1 MRRMLYVFL
10 SIIISYS
17 NLSAQN
23 IEGNFELD
31 SLVVEYT
38 IVARD
43 IEQVGNDGNVHTT
56 TYDEEEA
63 TYDVTVGWPMAGDD
77 GIFDFSLPYFDV
89 GDTMAVTKVPLG
101 SAAALAAF
109 GLGLN
114 TDFSDGA
121 YTINQGS
128 VYPTTNTEDCVTT
141 QVFLPIQDAGT
152 WTNGGHDPILLAGNK
167 VRWGWGII
175 TSGVFA
181 TFSAPNMVSDVLG
194 VNYGAGTPMESWGY
208 IQANYTDDTYSSI
221 DGLNIGWE
229 AHDSPEAD
237 LGIVSDGDPYYV
249 QAEAEL
255 GLLNGMLGRS
265 ALPVDSV
272 TIPAVAAQAAAAGI
286 TINVP
291 TENTP
296 FAAGATGIDLDGDG
310 VLDGATSSDWF
321 YVFDPTGDVL
331 GGGDGVLFSGDEGLQ
346 YTGYYATW
354 NTLITLNGITAGVQ
368 AAALGGALANPT
380 APNIPMI
387 VDSVLSY
394 TLYYWDMS
402 DATIAAVEAA
412 GVPAAAT
419 AQVGAW
425 LAAGLGLDDVGNA
438 LLPYILGNVT
448 ELQAQLTAA
457 GTPLTYENGDPVI
470 VDDSGHDL
478 DTTDF
483 QWQNAYDYG
492 ELWNNKGGRL
502 FVQSYANCF
511 PAKWTQRV
519 DSHWSY
525 MGALSTVND
534 NNITVD
540 RFALKGNYP
549 NPFNPTTKI
558 RFTNDRSSNVKV
570 TVYALNGEKVATIM
584 NKQVNAGAYDV
595 SWNGKS
601 SNGTIVP
608 TGMYLY
614 DIESDGRRLQGKMLF
629 LK

>member
-1 MRRMLYVFL
+1 MRKLLYVFL

-17 NLSAQN
+17 NLSAQS

-43 IEQVGNDGNVHTT
+43 INQQGNDGNMHVT
-56 TYDEEEA
+56 TYDAEKA
-63 TYDVTVGWPMAGDD
+63 SYDVTIGWPEASEDAL
-77 GIFDFSLPYFDV
+77 FDFSLPYFSI
-89 GDTMAVTKVPLG
+89 GDTMAVTAVPLP
-101 SAAALAAF
+101 SLAALQAF

-114 TDFSDGA
+114 VDFTDGA
-121 YTINQGS
+121 YTVNEGS
-128 VYPTTNTEDCVTT
+128 VYPTTDTEDCVTS
-141 QVFLPIQDAGT
+141 QVFLPIQDQGV
-152 WTNGGHDPILLAGNK
+152 WDNGGHDPILLPGNK
-167 VRWGWGII
+167 VKWGWAIIESGI
-175 TSGVFA
+175 FA
-181 TFSAPNMVSDVLG
+181 NFKAPNMATDVLG
-194 VNYGAGTPMESWGY
+194 VNYGAGTDMENWGY
-208 IQANYTDDTYSSI
+208 FQANYTDDTYSTI

-229 AHDSPEAD
+229 AHDGVEAD
-237 LGIVSDGDPYYV
+237 LGVVSDGDPFYV
-249 QAEAEL
+249 QAEADL

-265 ALPVDSV
+265 SLPVDSV

-291 TENTP
+291 ELMP
-296 FAAGATGIDLDGDG
+296 YAAGATGIDLDGDG
-310 VLDGATSSDWF
+310 TLDGATTSDYF
-321 YVFDPTGDVL
+321 YVFDPTGDLL
-331 GGGDGVLFSGDEGLQ
+331 GGGDGVAFSGDEGLQ

-354 NTLITLNGITAGVQ
+354 NTLITLNGITDGVQ
-368 AAALGGALANPT
+368 AAVLGGALADPT
-380 APNIPMI
+380 APNIPML

-402 DATIAAVEAA
+402 DATIDAIVAA
-412 GVPAAAT
+412 GVPDAAVT
-419 AQVGAW
+419 QVGTW
-425 LAAGLGLDDVGNA
+425 LAAGMGLSDVGNA

-448 ELQAQLTAA
+448 GLQAQLSAA
-457 GTPLTYENGDPVI
+457 GNPLTHSNGATVV
-470 VDDSGHDL
+470 VDDSGQDL
-478 DTTDF
+478 DIEDF
-483 QWQNAYDYG
+483 DYDAYYYYD
-492 ELWNNKGGRL
+492 EMINHVGGRIWA
-502 FVQSYANCF
+502 QSYATCF

-525 MGALSTVND
+525 MGALSTVHD

-540 RFALKGNYP
+540 RFELKGNYP

-584 NKQVNAGAYDV
+584 NRQVNAGAYDV
-595 SWNGKS
+595 SWNGKN

>member
-1 MRRMLYVFL
+1 MRKLLYVFL

-17 NLSAQN
+17 NLSAQS

-43 IEQVGNDGNVHTT
+43 IEQVGNDGNMHVT
-56 TYDEEEA
+56 TYDAEKA
-63 TYDVTVGWPMAGDD
+63 SYDVTIGWPEASEDAL
-77 GIFDFSLPYFDV
+77 FDFSLPYFSI
-89 GDTMAVTKVPLG
+89 GDTMAVTAVPLP
-101 SAAALAAF
+101 SLAALDAF

-114 TDFSDGA
+114 VDFTDGA
-121 YTINQGS
+121 YTVNEGS
-128 VYPTTNTEDCVTT
+128 VYPTTDTEDCVTT
-141 QVFLPIQDAGT
+141 QVFLPIQDQGV
-152 WTNGGHDPILLAGNK
+152 WDNGGHDPILLPGNK
-167 VRWGWGII
+167 VKWGWAIIESGI
-175 TSGVFA
+175 FA
-181 TFSAPNMVSDVLG
+181 NFKAPNMATDVFG
-194 VNYGAGTPMESWGY
+194 VDYGAGTDMENWGY
-208 IQANYTDDTYSSI
+208 FQANYTDDTYSTI

-229 AHDSPEAD
+229 AHDGVEAD
-237 LGIVSDGDPYYV
+237 LGVVSDGDPFYV
-249 QAEAEL
+249 QAEADL

-265 ALPVDSV
+265 SLPVDSV

-291 TENTP
+291 ELMP
-296 FAAGATGIDLDGDG
+296 YAAGATGIDLDGDG
-310 VLDGATSSDWF
+310 TLDGATTSDYF
-321 YVFDPTGDVL
+321 YVFDPTGDLL
-331 GGGDGVLFSGDEGLQ
+331 GGGDGVAFSGDEGLA

-354 NTLITLNGITAGVQ
+354 NTLITLNGITDGVQ
-368 AAALGGALANPT
+368 AAVLGGALADPA
-380 APNIPMI
+380 APNIPML

-402 DATIAAVEAA
+402 DATIDAIVAA
-412 GVPAAAT
+412 GVPDAAVT
-419 AQVGAW
+419 QVGTW
-425 LAAGLGLDDVGNA
+425 LAAGMGLSDVGNA

-448 ELQAQLTAA
+448 GLQAQLSAA
-457 GTPLTYENGDPVI
+457 GTPLTHSNGATVV
-470 VDDSGHDL
+470 VDDSGQDL
-478 DTTDF
+478 DIDDF
-483 QWQNAYDYG
+483 DYDAYYYYG
-492 ELWNNKGGRL
+492 MMVNHVGGRIWA
-502 FVQSYANCF
+502 QSYATCF

-525 MGALSTVND
+525 MGALSTVDD

-540 RFALKGNYP
+540 RFELKGNYP

-584 NKQVNAGAYDV
+584 NRQVNAGAYDV
-595 SWNGKS
+595 SWNGKN

>member
-1 MRRMLYVFL
+1 MRKLLYVFL

-17 NLSAQN
+17 NIQAQS

-43 IEQVGNDGNVHTT
+43 IEQVGNDGNVHVT
-56 TYDEEEA
+56 TYDAEKA
-63 TYDVTVGWPMAGDD
+63 SYDLTVGWPIAGDE
-77 GIFDFSLPYFDV
+77 GIFDFSLPYFDI
-89 GDTMAVTKVPLG
+89 GDTMRVVNVPLG
-101 SAAALAAF
+101 SAAALAAY

-114 TDFSDGA
+114 VDFTDGA
-121 YTINQGS
+121 YTVNEGS
-128 VYPTTNTEDCVTT
+128 VYPTTDTEDCVTS
-141 QVFLPIQDAGT
+141 QVFLPIQDQGV
-152 WTNGGHDPILLAGNK
+152 WDNGGHDPILLPGNK
-167 VRWGWGII
+167 VKWGWAIIESGI
-175 TSGVFA
+175 FA
-181 TFSAPNMVSDVLG
+181 NFKAPNMNTDVYG
-194 VNYGAGTPMESWGY
+194 VDYGAGTDMESWGY
-208 IQANYTDDTYSSI
+208 FQANYTDDTYSTV

-229 AHDSPEAD
+229 AHDGVEAD
-237 LGIVSDGDPYYV
+237 LGVVSDGDPYYV
-249 QAEAEL
+249 QAEADL
-255 GLLNGMLGRS
+255 GLMNGMFGVS
-265 ALPVDSV
+265 TAPVDSV

-310 VLDGATSSDWF
+310 VLDGATTNDFF
-321 YVFDPTGDVL
+321 YIFDPSGSIL

-354 NTLITLNGITAGVQ
+354 NTLITLNGITDGVQ

-387 VDSVLSY
+387 VDSVLAY

-402 DATIAAVEAA
+402 EATIAAVEAA
-412 GVPAAAT
+412 GVASAAVT
-419 AQVGAW
+419 QVGTW
-425 LAAGLGLDDVGNA
+425 LAGGMGLEDVGNA

-448 ELQAQLTAA
+448 GLKAQATAA

-478 DTTDF
+478 DTNDF
-483 QWQNAYDYG
+483 QWENAYYYG
-492 ELWNNKGGRL
+492 ELWNNKGGRI

-540 RFALKGNYP
+540 KFELKGNYP

-558 RFTNDRSSNVKV
+558 RFTNDRTSNVKV

-584 NKQVNAGAYDV
+584 NRNINAGAYDV
-595 SWNGKS
+595 SWNGRN
-601 SNGTIVP
+601 SNGSIVP